1 MPGLLGAASHDEPDC
16 DARQRDDQTTRP
28 RDDRYG
34 GSAQG
39 LQQRERQEYEL
50 TDQAKEDAA
59 PARTAKCTVGT
70 NALKTPTQKP
80 TARVTVENT
89 TARPARGPS
98 R

>member
-1 MPGLLGAASHDEPDC
+1 
-16 DARQRDDQTTRP
+16 
-28 RDDRYG
+28 
-34 GSAQG
+34 
-39 LQQRERQEYEL
+39 
-50 TDQAKEDAA
+50 
-59 PARTAKCTVGT
+59 VGT